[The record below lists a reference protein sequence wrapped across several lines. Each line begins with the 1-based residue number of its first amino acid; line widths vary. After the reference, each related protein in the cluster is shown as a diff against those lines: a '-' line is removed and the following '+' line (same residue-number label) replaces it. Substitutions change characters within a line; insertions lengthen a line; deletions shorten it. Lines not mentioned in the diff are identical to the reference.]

1 MAATRSREIGQTTA
15 ELEYYGLETV
25 GQPFDPASS
34 TFAGHC
40 VGSQNAPQPPPSGTI
55 SPVPAGFVKMSHWR
69 PYWKSFTHDAVQA
82 MIDDLTRMH
91 QTGVVLTGM
100 NTGNKWA
107 LPPDV
112 ATYLQMIRDAGI
124 QPYLAL
130 WIGPFSSAETDTAV
144 RAWNAG
150 NGLWAG
156 IVIDVEAGL
165 MSAVEQDRAG
175 TVAAVGRFM
184 TRVKPLTPFL
194 AYSTMAVASDYP
206 DMLYS
211 ELNGYCD
218 VFMPQVYFT
227 NTETALYLLDRMQ
240 ASVDYESASWPDP
253 PKPMIPVVNDW
264 GDGVDIDQL
273 RSYIEIAFAR
283 YGAVSAWRLHPNMQ
297 QEVKDLWATFPE

>member
-1 MAATRSREIGQTTA
+1 
-15 ELEYYGLETV
+15 
-25 GQPFDPASS
+25 
-34 TFAGHC
+34 
-40 VGSQNAPQPPPSGTI
+40 
-55 SPVPAGFVKMSHWR
+55 
-69 PYWKSFTHDAVQA
+69 
-82 MIDDLTRMH
+82 
-91 QTGVVLTGM
+91 
-100 NTGNKWA
+100 
-107 LPPDV
+107 
-112 ATYLQMIRDAGI
+112 
-124 QPYLAL
+124 
-130 WIGPFSSAETDTAV
+130 
-144 RAWNAG
+144 
-150 NGLWAG
+150 
-156 IVIDVEAGL
+156 VIDVEAGL

-297 QEVKDLWATFPE
+297 QEVKDLWGDVPRMRNRIAPGGVRLPMTSLARRATALLAVAGLTLTLFACSTIGVRPSITPPPPATSVATTSPAATPMATSAEATSVVTGTIYPQTFDPNATPTPVPPQTPFPTPAAAGRGRSHLRPCRSTRPA